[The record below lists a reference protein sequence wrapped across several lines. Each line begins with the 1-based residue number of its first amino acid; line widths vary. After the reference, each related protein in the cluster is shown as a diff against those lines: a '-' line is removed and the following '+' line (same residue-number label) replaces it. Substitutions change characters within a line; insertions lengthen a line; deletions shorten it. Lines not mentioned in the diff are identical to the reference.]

1 MKNPECDFTLSSE
14 QEVSSVIS
22 DKLQQHS
29 PFSLIRL
36 GDGEGLLLSISD
48 QSTETDLIYIE
59 EHLGTGGLHPDALSH
74 LQKRLIESI
83 KGADVIGVRDDI
95 VNVNF
100 KPDYFF
106 LPHDEFLERF
116 RLSFRLRE
124 VERTLDYHGSR
135 RIAFLHKKLGSLDLN
150 ERSQYCSAWF
160 HYDYHNSGEIFKVLK
175 QQQRI
180 GLISCQFQLPNLL
193 SQLFDTSVNFHEI
206 PGMYRDISG
215 GKVIP
220 GYIEQLEHILNQ
232 QLVEFPGML
241 VLVGAGIYGKLYCQL
256 IKDQGGIAL
265 DLGSLFDAWLG
276 IPSRPTVY
284 QAMYDVGHND
294 IAVPTRLL
302 LTAENVRDGL
312 QIQKTLT
319 P

>member
-1 MKNPECDFTLSSE
+1 MKHHNCDFTLKGE

-22 DKLQQHS
+22 DKLQQHN

-48 QSTETDLIYIE
+48 QSTETDLNYME
-59 EHLGTGGLHPDALSH
+59 RHLGTAGVDLDVLTH
-74 LQKRLIESI
+74 LRNRLIKSI

-100 KPDYFF
+100 EHDNFTLPDN
-106 LPHDEFLERF
+106 EFLE
-116 RLSFRLRE
+116 SFRARFKLRE
-124 VERTLDYHGSR
+124 VETTLDYLGSR
-135 RIAFLHKKLGSLDLN
+135 RIAFLHKNLGSLDLN
-150 ERSQYCSAWF
+150 EKIQYCSAWF

-175 QQQRI
+175 QQDRI
-180 GLISCQFQLPNLL
+180 GVISCRPQLPGLL
-193 SQLFDTSVNFHEI
+193 KELFGTSVNFHEI
-206 PGMYRDISG
+206 PGMYQDISG
-215 GKVIP
+215 GKVVP
-220 GYIEQLEHILNQ
+220 GYTEELENTLNQ

-241 VLVGAGIYGKLYCQL
+241 FLVGGGLYGKLYCQL

-284 QAMYDVGHND
+284 KAMYDAMTTET
-294 IAVPTRLL
+294 AVPAELL
-302 LTAENVRDGL
+302 LTKENVEN
-312 QIQKTLT
+312 LT
-319 P
+319 